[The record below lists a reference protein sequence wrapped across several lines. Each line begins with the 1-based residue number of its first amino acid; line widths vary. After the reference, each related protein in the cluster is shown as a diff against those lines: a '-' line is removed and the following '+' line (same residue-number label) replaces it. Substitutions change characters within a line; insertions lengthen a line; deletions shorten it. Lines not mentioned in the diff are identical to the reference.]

1 MRGME
6 DWEQIPQEHHLHFG
20 IPKSQRRYLE
30 LQSTRKSEG
39 PFPAVSFDMTL
50 PLRTHALQEEKPS
63 AHLTLVNS
71 SGYKRRIKDIWLL
84 TGCATLPC
92 WTEDNI
98 TQWLKHVWFTSAE
111 STTDCLSSIYTL
123 HNSYLIS
130 TATSHHIFRSFCKSI
145 WSFLL
150 TFISEMGEL

>member
-1 MRGME
+1 LYSSQSWCHSQLLDARDGRLGADSPGAPFAFWNPKVPE
-6 DWEQIPQEHHLHFG
+6 ALSRAAEH
-20 IPKSQRRYLE
+20 
-30 LQSTRKSEG
+30 RKSEG

-92 WTEDNI
+92 
-98 TQWLKHVWFTSAE
+98 
-111 STTDCLSSIYTL
+111 
-123 HNSYLIS
+123 
-130 TATSHHIFRSFCKSI
+130 
-145 WSFLL
+145 
-150 TFISEMGEL
+150 